1 MRRSDAAAV
10 LGPAV
15 TDETRLKESVIT
27 SEGNLPTAF
36 CGRCDDAAVRAA
48 CRGSLERLGAHKVH
62 WECWSECNLSCQFCY
77 RTRGVPLETPDAER
91 LLAAVAVAGAETIVF
106 AGGDPSL
113 RRDIGHLL
121 RRARALGL
129 TTEVQT
135 NAHHAPA
142 DFRQALTEADSAGLS
157 LDGPTAEIHDRF
169 RSKRGNFARVFE
181 VLDHLE
187 CAGVPV
193 TVRTVVAQPNFRQLA
208 EIGELLLPYGNV
220 AFWHL
225 LEFSAVGAGYRNRQ
239 RYELERALFDEVVV
253 QVTARYEGK
262 LEVHARRSEVKS
274 GAYVMITPDGAVYGT
289 ADQTVDGLFPRVGSV
304 LQDHLSELA
313 ERIEFRREVHED
325 RYWTIN
331 AKLREKREA
340 LAQAPSVMQRGLGEG
355 MD

>member
-1 MRRSDAAAV
+1 MGTGYFADAKFRHDSEHVRA
-10 LGPAV
+10 
-15 TDETRLKESVIT
+15 ETALAPEYV
-27 SEGNLPTAF
+27 NPLLPPPLDLHE
-36 CGRCDDAAVRAA
+36 DDAV
-48 CRGSLERLGAHKVH
+48 V
-62 WECWSECNLSCQFCY
+62 
-77 RTRGVPLETPDAER
+77 
-91 LLAAVAVAGAETIVF
+91 AVAVAGAETIVF

-142 DFRQALTEADSAGLS
+142 DVRQALIEADSVGLS
-157 LDGPTAEIHDRF
+157 LDGPTAEVHDPF
-169 RSKRGNFARVFE
+169 RSKRGNFARV
-181 VLDHLE
+181 LE
-187 CAGVPV
+187 ALEFLEHAGVPV
-193 TVRTVVAQPNFRQLA
+193 IVRTVVAQPNFRQLA

-225 LEFSAVGAGYRNRQ
+225 LEFSAVGTGYRNR
-239 RYELERALFDEVVV
+239 RMYELERALFDEVVV
-253 QVTARYEGK
+253 QVAARYEGK
-262 LEVHARRSEVKS
+262 LEIHARRSEVKS

-289 ADQTVDGLFPRVGSV
+289 ADQTVDGLYPRVGSV

-325 RYWTIN
+325 RYRVIH

-340 LAQAPSVMQRGLGEG
+340 LAQAVPMIQGDSGEA